1 VLGDHR
7 VFEHLQVKQ
16 INLNLFADVERRFV
30 EGDSHQRGR
39 QQLHQECQ
47 QSYRVTFENQI
58 SNMW

>member
-1 VLGDHR
+1 MLGDHR

-47 QSYRVTFENQI
+47 QSHRVTSEIII
-58 SNMW
+58 SNI

>member
-1 VLGDHR
+1 MLGDNR

-39 QQLHQECQ
+39 QQLH
-47 QSYRVTFENQI
+47 
-58 SNMW
+58 